1 MNISTALGVLIGAGA
16 SARLSIMLGNGDTGG
31 ALKVLGN
38 ALTLTLII
46 GVVYLAFFA
55 WFLDDLL
62 CLFGATEATL
72 PYARDFMTYILPGLF
87 MMNLMFSFNNL
98 MRASGYPIKAM
109 VTMFIGAGLNIM
121 LAPLFIYV
129 FELGIK
135 GAAIATDISMTVSMI
150 FVMAHFVRNDGDI
163 KFRRG
168 IYRLDS
174 RIVWGIVAIGAAP
187 SIVNVASC
195 LINILINKTLL
206 AYGGDDAI
214 ASAGVFVTFSSVL
227 VAVMIGICQG
237 MQPIIGYNYGAGR
250 FDRLKRTF
258 WYAVGASTAVCC
270 VGWAVAML
278 CPASVARIFIPDSGL
293 VADTAAALSISMV
306 MFWMVGFQIVSTTL
320 FQSIGKAGKSIFL
333 SLTRQVLFLIPLM
346 LILPKHFGLNGI
358 WASFPAGDLCS
369 TTVTAIMIYTQLRQ
383 LRRMDSL
390 RNVD

>member
-1 MNISTALGVLIGAGA
+1 MKSDNKANLQELLTMAEGRLLWRYSLPAVVGMLVMQLYNIVDRAFIGHVVGAKAIAGLAITFPVMNISTALGVLIGAGA

-46 GVVYLAFFA
+46 GVVYLGLFA

-62 CLFGATEATL
+62 YLFGATEATL

-98 MRASGYPIKAM
+98 MRASGYPVRAM

-129 FELGIK
+129 FGLGIK
-135 GAAIATDISMTVSMI
+135 GAAIATDISMTVSML
-150 FVMAHFVRNDGDI
+150 FVMAHFVRNSGEI

-168 IYRLDS
+168 IYSLDR
-174 RIVWGIVAIGAAP
+174 RIVWGIVTIGAAP

-227 VAVMIGICQG
+227 VAV
-237 MQPIIGYNYGAGR
+237 IIG
-250 FDRLKRTF
+250 
-258 WYAVGASTAVCC
+258 
-270 VGWAVAML
+270 L
-278 CPASVARIFIPDSGL
+278 C
-293 VADTAAALSISMV
+293 
-306 MFWMVGFQIVSTTL
+306 
-320 FQSIGKAGKSIFL
+320 
-333 SLTRQVLFLIPLM
+333 
-346 LILPKHFGLNGI
+346 
-358 WASFPAGDLCS
+358 
-369 TTVTAIMIYTQLRQ
+369 
-383 LRRMDSL
+383 
-390 RNVD
+390 